1 MITNSTSTRTADLMS
16 IARSGV
22 DASNQLLNT
31 TGHNIANVNTEGY
44 VRERTNFVSQLTGG
58 VGRSTTER
66 VINTFA
72 QNQLRRDTT
81 LESHYQEYWDKTA
94 VIDNVFAS
102 EANSIASSMSRFFA
116 AVQTAADDPTS
127 IAARQLT
134 LGEANSLIG
143 QIGTMTGF
151 LRDKEKELNY
161 EVQTNIDEVN
171 SLVKS
176 ISELNAAI
184 RVSQANNKHD
194 EPGTL
199 KNQRDQAV
207 LDLASLMSIET
218 RDSGNNDGSVLVN
231 LSTGESL
238 VMQDGSFNVFTVN
251 NSADSTYKSLQL
263 TSTKGQAVT
272 INLKE
277 TNLGGTIGGLFR
289 YRDEVLESSRRELG
303 QLALTVTE
311 TLNTQNRLGMDYDG
325 QLGSNIFALPEFAG
339 LNYST
344 NNTATFLSQVTGR
357 VTEGQASQLTSAD
370 YEITFGTPPF
380 NAGAPPTVNVTITA
394 LNPDGSI
401 IQDIDG
407 NDITQTYSG
416 ATALTAQAG
425 TFNPV
430 LGGIELEFADGSNY
444 SAGDK
449 FLVQPSKN
457 TADKITLAMTRPEDL
472 AFASPLH
479 VEPSLNNLGDV
490 KLVSTSVPNTTVDN
504 TFANSAAS
512 AFNGAGGIHGPGAS
526 PTGAGGVGAPAQIVF
541 TAADEYQVLDSAGT
555 LISTVSGT
563 TDFTNMLAQA
573 EANGAS
579 PPWPAAFSALDNYP
593 GYDLSLQGVPKA
605 GDRFTLA
612 YNTGGLNDN
621 RNGLAMAD
629 LQKAA
634 TVQLN
639 NSGSGNPVSFHEAYT
654 NIVSDVGQK
663 AASAD
668 ISLKAA
674 QALKTQSKDWFES
687 VSGVSLDEEAANLV
701 RFQQSYS
708 AAAKLLG
715 TAQDMFNTILSIV

>member
-1 MITNSTSTRTADLMS
+1 MITNSNVTRNADLMS

-66 VINTFA
+66 VLNTFA

-102 EANSIASSMSRFFA
+102 EANSISSGMSRFFA

-127 IAARQLT
+127 IAARQLV

-143 QIGTMTGF
+143 QIGSMTGF
-151 LRDKEKELNY
+151 LSDKEKELNL
-161 EVQTNIDEVN
+161 EVQTNIDKVN

-184 RVSQANNKHD
+184 RVSQSNNRYE

-207 LDLASLMSIET
+207 LDLASLISIET
-218 RDSGNNDGSVLVN
+218 RENGNDDGSILVN
-231 LSTGESL
+231 LSSGESL

-251 NSADSTYKSLQL
+251 NSADSNYKSLQL
-263 TSTKGQAVT
+263 TSSLGKPVT

-277 TNLGGTIGGLFR
+277 TNMGGTIGGLFR

-303 QLALTVTE
+303 QVSLTLTE
-311 TLNTQNRLGMDYDG
+311 TLNTQNRLGMDFDS
-325 QLGSNIFALPEFAG
+325 QLGSNIFELPEFAG

-344 NNTATFLSQVTGR
+344 NNSATFLSQVTGR

-370 YEITFGTPPF
+370 YEITFANPPV
-380 NAGAPPTVNVTITA
+380 NAGSPPSVNVIITA

-416 ATALTAQAG
+416 ANALTAQAG

-430 LGGIELEFADGSNY
+430 LGGIELEFADGASY

-449 FLVQPSKN
+449 FLVQPTKN
-457 TADKITLAMTRPEDL
+457 TADKIIVAMTRPEDL

-479 VEPSLNNLGDV
+479 VEASLNNLGDV
-490 KLVSTSVPNTTVDN
+490 KLVSTSVPNTIVDN

-512 AFNGAGGIHGPGAS
+512 AFNGTGGIHGPGSS
-526 PTGAGGVGAPAQIVF
+526 PTGAGGVGAPAQILF
-541 TAADEYQVLDSAGT
+541 TATNEYQVLDSGGN
-555 LISTVSGT
+555 LITTVSGT
-563 TDFTNMLAQA
+563 TDFNNMLAQA
-573 EANGAS
+573 AAS
-579 PPWPAAFSALDNYP
+579 GTGPAWPAAFSALDDYP
-593 GYDLSLQGVPKA
+593 GYDLSLQGVPKP
-605 GDRFTLA
+605 GDSFSIA
-612 YNTGGLNDN
+612 YNTDGINDN
-621 RNGLAMAD
+621 RNGLAMSGLQQAD
-629 LQKAA
+629 
-634 TVQLN
+634 TMQLN
-639 NSGSGNPVSFHEAYT
+639 SNGSNSLVSFHEAYA
-654 NIVSDVGQK
+654 NIVSDIGQK

-668 ISLKAA
+668 ISLQAA
-674 QALKTQSKDWFES
+674 KALKAQSKDWFES

>member
-1 MITNSTSTRTADLMS
+1 VISNNNITRTADLMS
-16 IARSGV
+16 IARTGV
-22 DASNQLLNT
+22 DASTQLLNT
-31 TGHNIANVNTEGY
+31 AGHNIANVNTEGF

-81 LESHYQEYWDKTA
+81 LESHYQEYWDKTS
-94 VIDNVFAS
+94 VLDNVFAS
-102 EANSIASSMSRFFA
+102 EANSISSSMSRFFA
-116 AVQTAADDPTS
+116 SVQTAADDPTS
-127 IAARQLT
+127 TAARQLV
-134 LGEANSLIG
+134 LGESNSLIG
-143 QIGTMTGF
+143 QIGNLTGF
-151 LRDKEKELNY
+151 LSNKEKELNI
-161 EVQTNIDEVN
+161 EVQTNIDKVN

-176 ISELNAAI
+176 ITELNAAI
-184 RVSQANNKHD
+184 RVSQANNRYD

-218 RDSGNNDGSVLVN
+218 RDSGTGDGSVLVN

-251 NSADSTYKSLQL
+251 NSADSNYKSLQL
-263 TSTKGQAVT
+263 SSSSGKPVS

-277 TNLGGTIGGLFR
+277 TNMGGTIGGLFR

-303 QLALTVTE
+303 QLSLALTE

-325 QLGSNIFALPEFAG
+325 QLGSDIFKLPSFAA

-344 NNTATFLSQVTGR
+344 NNSLTTVVTGR
-357 VTEGQASQLTSAD
+357 VTQGQASQITSAD
-370 YEITFGTPPF
+370 YQVTFDAVTP
-380 NAGAPPTVNVTITA
+380 GLPPTVNVTIAA
-394 LNPDGSI
+394 LNPDGSPVL
-401 IQDIDG
+401 G
-407 NDITQTYSG
+407 VSGAPITQSYTG
-416 ATALTAQAG
+416 LTAQSG

-430 LGGIELEFADGSNY
+430 IGGIELEFGSGASY
-444 SAGDK
+444 VAGDK
-449 FLVQPSKN
+449 FLVQPTKN
-457 TADKITLAMTRPEDL
+457 TADKITVSMSRPEDL
-472 AFASPLH
+472 AFASPIH
-479 VEPSLNNLGDV
+479 VEASLSNLGDV
-490 KLVSTSVPNTTVDN
+490 KLVSTTVPNTIVDN

-512 AFNGAGGIHGPGAS
+512 AFNGAGGIHSPGSS
-526 PTGAGGVGAPAQIVF
+526 PTGATGVGAPAQILF
-541 TAADEYQVLDSAGT
+541 TALDEYQVLDSAGT
-555 LISTVSGT
+555 LITTVSGT
-563 TDFTNMLAQA
+563 SDFTNMLAQA
-573 EANGAS
+573 ATSGAS
-579 PPWPAAFSALDNYP
+579 PAWPAAFSALDNYP
-593 GYDLSLQGVPKA
+593 GYDLSLQGVPKP
-605 GDRFTLA
+605 GDSFTIA

-629 LQKAA
+629 LQKAS

-654 NIVSDVGQK
+654 NIVSDIGQK

-674 QALKTQSKDWFES
+674 EALKSQSKDWFES

>member
-1 MITNSTSTRTADLMS
+1 VITNNNITRTADLMS
-16 IARSGV
+16 VARSGV

-31 TGHNIANVNTEGY
+31 AGHNIANVNTEGY

-81 LESHYQEYWDKTA
+81 LESHYQEYWDKTS

-102 EANSIASSMSRFFA
+102 EANSISSSMSRFFA

-134 LGEANSLIG
+134 LGEAKSLVG
-143 QIGTMTGF
+143 QIGTMSGF
-151 LRDKEKELNY
+151 LRDKEDELNY
-161 EVQTNIDEVN
+161 EVQSNIDEVN

-176 ISELNAAI
+176 ISDLNGAI
-184 RVSQANNKHD
+184 RVSQANNQYD

-199 KNQRDQAV
+199 KNQRDQAI

-218 RDSGNNDGSVLVN
+218 RDSGNNDGAVLIN

-238 VMQDGSFNVFTVN
+238 VMQDGSFNVFTIN
-251 NSADSTYKSLQL
+251 NSADSNYKSLQL
-263 TSTKGQAVT
+263 TSTKGKPVT

-303 QLALTVTE
+303 QLAMAVTE

-325 QLGSNIFALPEFAG
+325 QLGSNIFSLPEFAG

-344 NNTATFLSQVTGR
+344 NDPSSILSEVTGR
-357 VTEGQASQLTSAD
+357 VTQGQASQLTSAD
-370 YEITFGTPPF
+370 YQVTFDNIT
-380 NAGAPPTVNVTITA
+380 AGVPPTVDVTIVA
-394 LNPDGSI
+394 LNPDGSPI
-401 IQDIDG
+401 KDLNG
-407 NDITQTYSG
+407 LAITQSYTG
-416 ATALTAQAG
+416 LTAQSG

-430 LGGIELEFADGSNY
+430 LGGIELEFGSGANY
-444 SAGDK
+444 VAGDK
-449 FLVQPSKN
+449 FLVQPTKN
-457 TADKITLAMTRPEDL
+457 SADRITVSMTRPEDL

-479 VEPSLNNLGDV
+479 VEANLNNLGDV
-490 KLVSTSVPNTTVDN
+490 KLVSTTVPNTTVDN
-504 TFANSAAS
+504 SFANSAAS
-512 AFNGAGGIHGPGAS
+512 AFNGAGGIHGPGSS
-526 PTGAGGVGAPAQIVF
+526 PTGAGGVGAPAQILF
-541 TAADEYQVLDSAGT
+541 TATNEYQVLDSAGSVIT
-555 LISTVSGT
+555 TVSGT
-563 TDFTNMLAQA
+563 TDFNNMLAQA
-573 EANGAS
+573 ASNGVS
-579 PPWPAAFSALDNYP
+579 PAWPAAFSALDNYP

-605 GDRFTLA
+605 GDSFSIG

-654 NIVSDVGQK
+654 NIVSDIGQK

-674 QALKTQSKDWFES
+674 EALKSQSKDWFES

>member
-1 MITNSTSTRTADLMS
+1 VINNNNVTRTADLMS

-22 DASNQLLNT
+22 DASTQLLNT
-31 TGHNIANVNTEGY
+31 AGHNIANVNTEGY

-81 LESHYQEYWDKTA
+81 LESHYQEYWDKTS
-94 VIDNVFAS
+94 VVDNVFAS

-134 LGEANSLIG
+134 LGEANSLVG
-143 QIGTMTGF
+143 QIGSMTSF
-151 LRDKEKELNY
+151 LRDKEEELNY
-161 EVQTNIDEVN
+161 EIQSNIDEVN
-171 SLVKS
+171 SLVKN
-176 ISELNAAI
+176 ISDLNGAI
-184 RVSQANNKHD
+184 RASQANNQYD

-199 KNQRDQAV
+199 KNERDKAV
-207 LDLASLMSIET
+207 LQLASLMSIET
-218 RDSGNNDGSVLVN
+218 RENTNDGSVMIN
-231 LSTGESL
+231 LTTGESL
-238 VMQDGSFNVFTVN
+238 VLQDGSFNLFTIN
-251 NSADSTYKSLQL
+251 NSADTQYKSLKL
-263 TSTKGQAVT
+263 SSNGKPIT

-277 TNLGGTIGGLFR
+277 NNLGGTIGGLFR

-303 QLALTVTE
+303 QLAMAVTE
-311 TLNTQNRLGMDYDG
+311 SLNTQNRLGMDYDG
-325 QLGSNIFALPEFAG
+325 QLGTDIFKLPKFAA
-339 LNYST
+339 LNYSS
-344 NNTATFLSQVTGR
+344 NSSLSTVVTGR
-357 VTEGQASQLTSAD
+357 VTQGQASQLTSAD
-370 YEITFGTPPF
+370 YQVTFDAVT
-380 NAGAPPTVNVTITA
+380 AGAPPTVDVTIAA
-394 LNPDGSI
+394 LNPDGSPI
-401 IQDIDG
+401 KDVNG
-407 NDITQTYSG
+407 VAITQSYSG
-416 ATALTAQAG
+416 LVAQSG
-425 TFNPV
+425 TFNPI
-430 LGGIELEFADGSNY
+430 LGGIELEFGSGAAY
-444 SAGDK
+444 VAGDK
-449 FLVQPSKN
+449 FLVQPTKN
-457 TADKITLAMTRPEDL
+457 SADKIAVSMTRPEDL

-479 VEPSLNNLGDV
+479 VEASLNNLGDV
-490 KLVSTSVPNTTVDN
+490 KLVSTTVPNTTVDN

-512 AFNGAGGIHGPGAS
+512 AFDGAGGIHGPGSS
-526 PTGAGGVGAPAQIVF
+526 PTGAAGVGAPAQILF
-541 TAADEYQVLDSAGT
+541 TAIDEYQVLDSAGT
-555 LISTVSGT
+555 VITTVSGV

-573 EANGAS
+573 EASGAS
-579 PPWPAAFSALDNYP
+579 PAWPAAFSALDNYP
-593 GYDLSLQGVPKA
+593 GFDLSLQGVPKA
-605 GDRFTLA
+605 GDSFTLA

-629 LQKAA
+629 LQKAS

-639 NSGSGNPVSFHEAYT
+639 TSGSGKPVSFHEAYT
-654 NIVSDVGQK
+654 NIVSDIGQK

-674 QALKTQSKDWFES
+674 EALKSQSKDWFES